1 MTSWIDYCE
10 SPRPRP
16 EGFEWDVFLSYRSLD
31 RRWTIALYD
40 ALTQCGYRV
49 FLDQFVLVAGQ
60 GLTTQLGDNLEKS
73 ASGVL
78 IWSTRTSD
86 SAWVKTEINAMS
98 ARQNNS
104 VNDPFPFFYVVA
116 SLDGEKPPG
125 VLGGTLYLDF
135 SAYPDGPT
143 GAELV
148 KLIAGLQGKAPRA
161 EAVRLAT
168 DYDTALKKEP
178 AKLRSLAEAGLYDK
192 IVAKV
197 QSDDPAYT
205 TTAQLSALAVDQ
217 LIRDKQYDRDDPGK
231 AGEALTAALKR
242 FPNSVRLRQLNGL
255 LLRRIGQLELAQY
268 ELTELLEGSQH
279 DTETLGMLAAVWAD
293 LWAKREAAG
302 DAAGGRDALE
312 KSRLLYAEGFSKVP
326 TDTYTGI
333 NAASKSAL
341 LGDLEQAKT
350 LATQVLD
357 RLKEQSEARGGAPA
371 TDYWERVTE
380 PEALLLTG
388 DAAGALKL
396 YHEARVEH
404 QNEKGSIESTAL
416 QLKRLLAVLPL
427 EDSAKTALAHEFR
440 LDQPPG

>member
-10 SPRPRP
+10 PPRPRP

-40 ALTQCGYRV
+40 ALKQCGYQV
-49 FLDQFVLVAGQ
+49 FLDQFVLVVGQ
-60 GLTTQLGDNLEKS
+60 GLTSQLGDNLEKS

-86 SAWVKTEINAMS
+86 SAWVKAEIDAMNAK
-98 ARQNNS
+98 QKNS
-104 VNDPFPFFYVVA
+104 QRDPFPFFYVVA
-116 SLDGEKPPG
+116 SLDGQKPPG
-125 VLGGTLYLDF
+125 LLEGKLYLDF

-148 KLIAGLQGKAPRA
+148 KLIAGLQGKAPRP

-168 DYDTALKKEP
+168 AYDNALKTEP
-178 AKLRSLAEAGLYDK
+178 ADLRALAQAGLYDD

-197 QSDDPAYT
+197 QGDDPAYT
-205 TTAQLSALAVDQ
+205 TTAQLSALAVDL
-217 LIRDKQYDRDDPGK
+217 LIRAKHYATGDLGK

-242 FPNSVRLRQLNGL
+242 FPESVRLLQLRGL
-255 LLRRIGQLELAQY
+255 LLRRTGQLERAQY
-268 ELTELLEGSQH
+268 ELTKLLEGSQR

-293 LWAKREAAG
+293 LWAKRQAAG
-302 DAAGGRDALE
+302 DSAGARDALE
-312 KSRLLYAEGFSKVP
+312 ESRTLYAEGFSKVP

-350 LATQVLD
+350 LASQVLD
-357 RLKEQSEARGGAPA
+357 RLKEQSEVRGGAPA

-396 YHEARVEH
+396 YHEARVAH
-404 QNEKGSIESTAL
+404 QHEKGSIESTAL